1 MRRGL
6 PRNVPASVRQRLLN
20 RARERGEDFNYLLT
34 RYATERP
41 LYRLAASTHCDQFVL
56 KGAVLFE
63 LWTATAHR
71 ATRDVDLLGC
81 GEPAVAPVQAVFDD
95 LCTLKVPPDGMR
107 FLAGS
112 VRAAPIRERQAESGI
127 RVKLTADLDGA
138 RISLQVDVGFG
149 DVVTPRVVETKFP
162 TILDFPAPRLRT
174 YPREAVVAE
183 KFEAMVRLGMANTRM
198 KDFYDLWVMAS
209 SFEFCGKSLADA
221 LVATFGSR
229 GTPLPID
236 PQIALRSEFSA
247 DAAKQAQWTAF
258 AGRSRLSAVPS
269 LETVVV
275 VLRRFL
281 WPPVSAVTQ
290 STQFERHWP
299 ACGDWTA
306 S

>member
-20 RARERGEDFNYLLT
+20 RARERGEDFNFLLT
-34 RYATERP
+34 RYANERL
-41 LYRLAASTHCDQFVL
+41 LYRLAASRHRDQFVL

-71 ATRDVDLLGC
+71 ATRDVDLLGF
-81 GEPAVAPVQAVFDD
+81 GKLAVAPVQEVFQD
-95 LCTLKVPPDGMR
+95 LCTLVVPPDGMR

-127 RVKLTADLDGA
+127 RVRLTADLDGA

-149 DVVTPRVVETKFP
+149 DVVTPGVVDSEFP

-174 YPREAVVAE
+174 YPPEAVVAK

-209 SFEFCGKSLADA
+209 SFAFCGNSLADA
-221 LVATFGSR
+221 LVATFSSR
-229 GTPLPID
+229 GTPLPIN
-236 PQIALRSEFSA
+236 PPIALRSEFGA
-247 DAAKQAQWTAF
+247 DATKQAQWTAF
-258 AGRSRLSAVPS
+258 AGRSRLSAIPS
-269 LETVVV
+269 LETVVA

-281 WPPVSAVTQ
+281 WPPRSAVAQ
-290 STQFERHWP
+290 GTQFGRDWP
-299 ACGDWTA
+299 AGGDWTA

>member
-1 MRRGL
+1 MRRGR
-6 PRNVPASVRQRLLN
+6 PRNIAASVRQRLLN
-20 RARERGEDFNYLLT
+20 RARERGEDFNFLFT
-34 RYATERP
+34 RYANERL
-41 LYRLAASTHCDQFVL
+41 LYRLSESRYRDQFVL

-71 ATRDVDLLGC
+71 ATRDVDLLGF
-81 GEPAVAPVQAVFDD
+81 GKPAVAPVQAVFRD
-95 LCTLKVPPDGMR
+95 LCTLQVPPDGMR

-127 RVKLTADLDGA
+127 RVRLTADLDGA

-149 DVVTPRVVETKFP
+149 DVVVPHVLEIEFP
-162 TILDFPAPRLRT
+162 TMLDFPAPCVRAH
-174 YPREAVVAE
+174 PREAVVAE
-183 KFEAMVRLGMANTRM
+183 KFEAMVRLGIANTRM
-198 KDFYDLWVMAS
+198 KDFYDLWVMAM
-209 SFEFCGKSLADA
+209 SFAFCGNSLADA
-221 LVATFGSR
+221 LVATFSSR

-236 PQIALRSEFSA
+236 PPIALSSEFSA

-258 AGRSRLSAVPS
+258 AGRSRLLAVPS

-281 WPPVSAVTQ
+281 WRPVSAVTQ
-290 STQFERHWP
+290 STQFERDWP
-299 ACGDWTA
+299 AGGDWTA

>member
-1 MRRGL
+1 MTRRR
-6 PRNVPASVRQRLLN
+6 PCNSAASVRQRRLT
-20 RARERGEDFNYLLT
+20 RARDEGEDFNHVLT
-34 RYATERP
+34 RYANERL
-41 LYRLAASTHCDQFVL
+41 LYRLGESGFRDQFVL

-71 ATRDVDLLGC
+71 ATRDVDLLGY
-81 GEPAVAPVQAVFDD
+81 GEPAVAPVQAVFQD

-112 VRAAPIRERQAESGI
+112 VRAAAIRERQAESGI
-127 RVKLTADLDGA
+127 RVRLTADLDGA

-149 DVVTPRVVETKFP
+149 DVVTPRVVEAEFP
-162 TILDFPAPRLRT
+162 TILDFPAARLRT
-174 YPREAVVAE
+174 NSPEAVVAE

-198 KDFYDLWVMAS
+198 KDFYDLWGMAS
-209 SFEFCGKSLADA
+209 SFEFCGNSLADA
-221 LVATFGSR
+221 LAATFGSR

-236 PQIALRSEFSA
+236 PPIALRPEFSA

-269 LETVVV
+269 LEIVVV

-290 STQFERHWP
+290 STQFERDCQ
-299 ACGDWTA
+299 AGGDWTP